1 MITSD
6 GGLLNPETTFYEDGL
21 PFIAHYGVLG
31 MKWGV
36 RNAETR
42 ERYARERKATKARK
56 VEMKNIN
63 KKRKTAAKTREKMR
77 DLNRAKVKYIRD
89 ERLEANRNRSLL
101 SDEELNQ
108 RINRLQKEQRL
119 NQLTQAEL
127 QPGRYAVKKALTG
140 VGVDTIKGESKDLI
154 KKGKVIVTGS
164 PA

>member
-1 MITSD
+1 MKTSE
-6 GGLLNPETTFYEDGL
+6 GGTLNPEATFYDDGS
-21 PFIAHYGVLG
+21 PFIEHYGVLG

-36 RNAETR
+36 RNADSQARANREKRAKRARKIETKNIQKKHKS
-42 ERYARERKATKARK
+42 ANKARK
-56 VEMKNIN
+56 AN
-63 KKRKTAAKTREKMR
+63 RA
-77 DLNRAKVKYIRD
+77 LNTAKVKSIRD

-140 VGVDTIKGESKDLI
+140 VGVETLKGESKDLI
-154 KKGKVIVTGS
+154 KKGKSRITGGV
-164 PA
+164 

>member
-1 MITSD
+1 MKTSE
-6 GGLLNPETTFYEDGL
+6 GGTLKPEATFYDDGS
-21 PFIAHYGVLG
+21 PFIEHYGVLG

-36 RNAETR
+36 RNAESQARANR
-42 ERYARERKATKARK
+42 EKRAKRARKTETKNIQKKNKNANKARK
-56 VEMKNIN
+56 AN
-63 KKRKTAAKTREKMR
+63 RA
-77 DLNRAKVKYIRD
+77 LNTAKVKSIRD

-140 VGVDTIKGESKDLI
+140 VGVETLKGESKDLI
-154 KKGKVIVTGS
+154 KKGKNRITGGV
-164 PA
+164 

>member
-1 MITSD
+1 MKTSE
-6 GGLLNPETTFYEDGL
+6 GGTLNPEATFYDDGS
-21 PFIAHYGVLG
+21 PFIEHYGVLG

-36 RNAETR
+36 RNAESQARANR
-42 ERYARERKATKARK
+42 EKRAKRARKIETKNIQKKHKSANKARK
-56 VEMKNIN
+56 AS
-63 KKRKTAAKTREKMR
+63 RA
-77 DLNRAKVKYIRD
+77 LNTAKVKTIRD

-140 VGVDTIKGESKDLI
+140 VGVDTLKGESKDLI
-154 KKGKVIVTGS
+154 KKGKTRITGGV
-164 PA
+164 

>member
-6 GGLLNPETTFYEDGL
+6 GGSLNPEATFYDDGE
-21 PFIAHYGVLG
+21 PFIEHYGVLG

-42 ERYARERKATKARK
+42 DRYAREKRAKKARK
-56 VEMKNIN
+56 VETRNII
-63 KKRKTAAKTREKMR
+63 KKRKAANKARKAHR
-77 DLNRAKVKYIRD
+77 DLNTAKVKTIRD

-108 RINRLQKEQRL
+108 RIARLQKEQRL

-127 QPGRYAVKKALTG
+127 RPGRYAVKKALTG
-140 VGVDTIKGESKDLI
+140 VGVETLKGESKELI
-154 KKGKVIVTGS
+154 KKGKILVTGW
-164 PA
+164 